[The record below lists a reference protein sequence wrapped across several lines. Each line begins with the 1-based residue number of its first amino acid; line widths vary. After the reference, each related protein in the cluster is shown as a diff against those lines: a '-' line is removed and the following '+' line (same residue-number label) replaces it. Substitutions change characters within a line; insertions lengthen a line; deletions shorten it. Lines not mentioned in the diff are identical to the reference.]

1 MLSSKRVQAER
12 GSSATLRAQGHLER
26 NTQGHLKIQLSTC
39 CIESGV
45 VQEGMETEVGGRL
58 GGGDGRWQTEPLKQI
73 IRYIEKVKVIIV
85 GI

>member
-12 GSSATLRAQGHLER
+12 GSSATLGAQGHLGR
-26 NTQGHLKIQLSTC
+26 NIQGHLKVQLSTC

-58 GGGDGRWQTEPLKQI
+58 GGGDGRWQMEPLKHI
-73 IRYIEKVKVIIV
+73 LSNIARK
-85 GI
+85 